1 MGKSVSLEPL
11 AHDWSLAARYYTS
24 SAELLPE
31 PQGPLCVMG
40 TLLTNVLPGLCPAL
54 GHPLLALWQGQ
65 AGPGWA
71 VALHVVLFSSAALGI
86 HERERQPV
94 PCHRPLGGPPGG
106 EQQPRGQHLQL
117 PGRYQAA
124 AL

>member
-1 MGKSVSLEPL
+1 MGKSVSLESLP
-11 AHDWSLAARYYTS
+11 HGWSSAARFCRS
-24 SAELLPE
+24 SAELSPE
-31 PQGPLCVMG
+31 PQGPLCVRG

-54 GHPLLALWQGQ
+54 GHLLLALWQGQ

-71 VALHVVLFSSAALGI
+71 VALCVVLFSSAALGV

-94 PCHRPLGGPPGG
+94 PCCRPLGGPPGG
-106 EQQPRGQHLQL
+106 EQQPRDQHLQL

-124 AL
+124 AV